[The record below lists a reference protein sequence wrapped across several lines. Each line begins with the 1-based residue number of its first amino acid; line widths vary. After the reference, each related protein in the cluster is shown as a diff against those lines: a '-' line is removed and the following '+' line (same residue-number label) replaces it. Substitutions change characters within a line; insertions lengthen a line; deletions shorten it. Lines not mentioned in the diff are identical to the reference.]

1 MFRTVNI
8 IMKDRKNMT
17 DARDIEKQGQ
27 GKVWLVGAGP
37 SDPGLFTLKGKL
49 ALEQAEVVV
58 YDALAGQGILSMIP
72 REARRIYV
80 GKRSSRHT
88 MSQESINELLVSE
101 ALAGRRVVRL
111 KGGDPFLFGRGGEE
125 AEALAR
131 NGIPFEIVPGITSA
145 VAVPAYQGIPVTH
158 RDLCSSLHIVTGHR
172 RAGTPCDIDFEALV
186 RAGGTMVFLMG
197 AAALGD
203 ICRGL
208 LEGGIKPDTPAVLLM
223 EGTTAH
229 QQRITATVST
239 LEGEAR
245 KREVRTPSLIV
256 VGEVCALAD
265 RFAWYEKLPLAGV
278 KVALTRPGEGM
289 AGMALKLR
297 NLGAEVLEA
306 PAIRILKR
314 EPDIPLVKAL
324 QEIDT
329 FQWLVFTSPAGVR
342 IFFEEMR
349 ITGADIRKLGR
360 IRIAVIGR
368 GSAAELEKRGIFPDL
383 VPEIYD
389 GVHLGKALAMET
401 GPGDRIL
408 IPRAAAGNQELVRAL
423 PGRVI
428 EDIPI
433 YDTVFEEEC
442 PVNWKDEL
450 EGGRTDYVMFTSA
463 STVKGFVHAAGR
475 MDFSAVRAICIGT
488 QTRQAADA
496 AGMRTWQAEKA
507 DVDSMIDC
515 LLRAHAEEAGKE
527 TDIF

>member
-1 MFRTVNI
+1 ME
-8 IMKDRKNMT
+8 DRKNMT
-17 DARDIEKQGQ
+17 EIGRIENQAQ

-37 SDPGLFTLKGKL
+37 SDPGLLTLKGKQV
-49 ALEQAEVVV
+49 LEQAEVVV

-72 REARRIYV
+72 GKARRIYV

-88 MSQESINELLVSE
+88 MSQEGINELLVKE

-125 AEALAR
+125 VEALVR

-145 VAVPAYQGIPVTH
+145 VAVPAFQGIPVTH
-158 RDLCSSLHIVTGHR
+158 RELCSSLHIVTGHK
-172 RAGTPCDIDFEALV
+172 RAGASYDIDFEALV
-186 RAGGTMVFLMG
+186 RAGGTLVFLMG

-208 LEGGIKPDTPAVLLM
+208 LEGGMRPDTPAALLM

-229 QQRITATVST
+229 QKRITATVST
-239 LEGEAR
+239 LEEEAG
-245 KREVRTPSLIV
+245 KREIRTPALIV

-265 RFAWYEKLPLAGV
+265 RFSWYEKLPLAGV
-278 KVALTRPGEGM
+278 KVALTRPGERM
-289 AGMALKLR
+289 AAMALRLR
-297 NLGAEVLEA
+297 ALGAEVLET
-306 PAIRILKR
+306 PAIRIVKR
-314 EPDIPLVKAL
+314 EHNIPLLKAF
-324 QEIDT
+324 QEIDS

-342 IFFEEMR
+342 IFFEEMKAA
-349 ITGADIRKLGR
+349 GVDIRRLGR

-368 GSAAELEKRGIFPDL
+368 GSARELKKRGICPDL

-389 GVHLGKALAMET
+389 GAHLGKALAGET
-401 GPGDRIL
+401 RPGDRIL
-408 IPRAAAGNQELVRAL
+408 IPRAAAGNQELIQALSGRA
-423 PGRVI
+423 I

-433 YDTVFEEEC
+433 YDTVYEEESY
-442 PVNWKDEL
+442 VNWKDEL
-450 EGGRTDYVMFTSA
+450 EDRRTDYVMFTSA
-463 STVKGFVHAAGR
+463 STVKGFVRMAGSI
-475 MDFSAVRAICIGT
+475 DFSAVRAICIGA

-507 DVDSMIDC
+507 ETDSMIDC
-515 LLRAHAEEAGKE
+515 LLRIHAEEAGEE